1 MLSFLKIIIT
11 ELIVGNYSE
20 PSIKIDI
27 IINGINL
34 LINITN
40 CDVRKMGQALLS
52 VGWMKDILL

>member
-34 LINITN
+34 LINILIVTSEKWDKPF
-40 CDVRKMGQALLS
+40 CLL
-52 VGWMKDILL
+52 GG